1 MSDIDTNRHDDA
13 RTREREHARF
23 QAILSCIEGGIALTD
38 ATGAVIEI
46 NDYLRGLFGIER
58 ADVLGK
64 QLYEIHQELN
74 EPTEQTVA
82 ELLDRYQDSQNV
94 IPFISQCAI
103 GDIEAIMRVQPILI
117 DGVFDG
123 LMLSV
128 LDVTDLVLSRLQAED
143 AVMRVNEFA
152 EEMEQTNAAL
162 DHALIAAQE
171 ATKAKST
178 FLATMSHE
186 IRTPLNGIIGMTN
199 LLMET
204 ELDEEQRDFAQTL
217 VHSGEALLSLINDV
231 LDFSKIESG
240 KLELESIAFDV
251 REVIETALE
260 MLVAKLEEKR
270 LEAAALIDHALPE
283 RLTGDPTRLRQILL
297 NLVGNAIKFTDQ
309 GSITVRVS
317 VLEDTPADQRL
328 KFEVIDT
335 GAGIS
340 PEQIGKLFQEFS
352 QAEASTSR
360 KHGGTG
366 LGLAISKQLALLMDG
381 EIDVESEVGQGSTFW
396 FTACLAKPEGAQ
408 PPLATHHDYIRNL
421 RIVVGDAAGTS
432 TAAIRHQL
440 APWDCLLTTAADG
453 AGLLA
458 TIRQAAAA
466 GQPYNVAFLDS
477 SVSDIAPEDLAMQ
490 LKQAGLLKDTALVWL
505 IASSQRGTAS
515 QLRLAG
521 LNTYI
526 IKPLRRR
533 ALLNCLAMLQGLHHA
548 EDGDE
553 PGQAAHVAAV
563 GPEQPLKILL
573 AEDNLVNQKVA
584 ARMLAKAGHE
594 VQIAADGGQAIAMLQ
609 LEDYDV
615 VLMDCHMPV
624 LDGFEA
630 TREIRQLEAAKAK
643 VPIIAMTADAMQ
655 GDRENCLA
663 AGMDDYVAKPI
674 RPEQLFA
681 ALDRHRPKRPVLA
694 AKQPETDGH

>member
-1 MSDIDTNRHDDA
+1 MTDNDTA
-13 RTREREHARF
+13 QQAQALQRERERF
-23 QAILSCIEGGIALTD
+23 KAILEGIEGGIALTD
-38 ATGAVIEI
+38 TAGCVIET
-46 NDYLRGLFGIER
+46 NEYLCDLLGIHR

-103 GDIEAIMRVQPILI
+103 GDIEAILRVQPILI
-117 DGVFDG
+117 DGTFDG
-123 LMLSV
+123 LMMSV

-152 EEMEQTNAAL
+152 EEMEQTNTAL
-162 DHALIAAQE
+162 DQALIAAQE

-204 ELDEEQRDFAQTL
+204 ELDEEQSDFAKTL

-240 KLELESIAFDV
+240 KLDLEAIDLDV
-251 REVIETALE
+251 REVAETALE

-270 LEAAALIDHALPE
+270 LEAVALIDHALPE

-297 NLVGNAIKFTDQ
+297 NLVGNAIKFTDA
-309 GSITVRVS
+309 GSITVRVG
-317 VLEDTPADQRL
+317 VLEDTAADQLLR
-328 KFEVIDT
+328 FEVIDT
-335 GAGIS
+335 GAGIA
-340 PEQIGKLFQEFS
+340 PEQIDKLFQEFS
-352 QAEASTSR
+352 QAEASTTR

-366 LGLAISKQLALLMDG
+366 LGLAISKQLAQLMGG
-381 EIDVESEVGQGSTFW
+381 EIGVESEVGRGSTFW
-396 FTACLAKPEGAQ
+396 FTARLAKPEGTR
-408 PPLATHHDYIRNL
+408 PPVTTRHDYIRDL
-421 RIVVGDAAGTS
+421 RIISGDTAGIS
-432 TAAIRHQL
+432 TAAIRHLL
-440 APWDCLLTTAADG
+440 APWDCAPDTATDG

-458 TIRQAAAA
+458 AVRQAAAN
-466 GQPYNVAFLDS
+466 GRPYHVVFLDS
-477 SVSDIAPEDLAMQ
+477 SVSDIAPHELVRQ
-490 LKQAGLLKDTALVWL
+490 LKQAGLLNDTALVWL
-505 IASSQRGTAS
+505 ITSHQRGQAS

-521 LNTYI
+521 LKTYI
-526 IKPLRRR
+526 IKPLRRKS
-533 ALLNCLAMLQGLHHA
+533 LLNCLAMLLGRQHA
-548 EDGDE
+548 ENGDE
-553 PGQAAHVAAV
+553 AGQTAQAV
-563 GPEQPLKILL
+563 TGPEQPLKILL

-594 VQIAADGGQAIAMLQ
+594 VQIANDGGQAVAMLT
-609 LEDYDV
+609 LEDFDV

-624 LDGFEA
+624 LDGFAA
-630 TREIRQLEAAKAK
+630 TKEIRQLTGAKARI
-643 VPIIAMTADAMQ
+643 PIIAMTADAMQ

-674 RPEQLFA
+674 RPKQLFA
-681 ALDRHRPKRPVLA
+681 ALDRQRPKHPVLA
-694 AKQPETDGH
+694 GKQPETDG